1 MNIQTSMYEKANK
14 GRRKFLGMDEA
25 WDLLSG
31 GGNSA
36 QFFEKGV
43 RRVRKYGGSLF
54 TITQSV
60 DDYLVKMGATG
71 LALLQNSDFK
81 FLLRQLPESIERM
94 RETGAI
100 KLSDF
105 EYTLLSTVNRGRG
118 YSEIFS
124 ITPFGRG
131 IMRLTVPRRMQLMYT
146 TDPNELA
153 ALDRLRG
160 AGASQKTYQE
170 AIDLLLEMEVVH
182 QGA

>member
-1 MNIQTSMYEKANK
+1 
-14 GRRKFLGMDEA
+14 
-25 WDLLSG
+25 
-31 GGNSA
+31 
-36 QFFEKGV
+36 
-43 RRVRKYGGSLF
+43 
-54 TITQSV
+54 
-60 DDYLVKMGATG
+60 
-71 LALLQNSDFK
+71 
-81 FLLRQLPESIERM
+81 
-94 RETGAI
+94 
-100 KLSDF
+100 LSDF